1 MISFFALYYYGV
13 IFENGDKLVLI
24 IVVLWGMHACFWW
37 HLDFSKPDRFKVLT
51 YFSQTFP
58 KFKQTLSFL

>member
-1 MISFFALYYYGV
+1 MVY
-13 IFENGDKLVLI
+13 
-24 IVVLWGMHACFWW
+24 LWGMRACFWRY
-37 HLDFSKPDRFKVLT
+37 LDFSKPDRFKILT